1 MKLITP
7 VGTSLF
13 TNYLD
18 QNSGD
23 SAFSFNYEAIKKCSA
38 SEWDD
43 YDLEIESLTNS
54 CLQFIK
60 DFEAS
65 AELQSIAKI
74 QDALDG
80 DIEVRLLASDTI
92 ASRLAAEILADQAY
106 SVLEENIQIQFDAD
120 TEVIKGLQVE
130 DHKVFSNEG
139 MTKLIRKIDE
149 IAGGYWP
156 TLAINITGGFKAT
169 LPYLTILAQLKRV
182 PLYYNFEDTDA
193 LIKIPQAPLVI
204 DWGLIERYSDVLWQI
219 DDGIENWQAFQN
231 QNHQAV
237 QDLEAFIEVDGEDA
251 HALLS
256 PIGEIFWY
264 EYQRYFVVELPGGSY
279 YSYNSSDRQLIDKAI
294 EELYKR
300 LDTVLSDTTLLDADQ
315 NLNPDKYYQ
324 KIRDLRHND
333 DLNHTGQIPNLT
345 RGSEREIFIFK
356 STSDAQIRLLYTFKV
371 GKKKI
376 NNITNKISKNMITEI
391 KIFDILCK
399 NFDHS
404 KYSEDWKKRFGSQN
418 FPEINFVPR
427 TFEIPPEILARRN
440 QNVQTS

>member
-23 SAFSFNYEAIKKCSA
+23 SGFSRNYEAIKKRSA

-43 YDLEIESLTNS
+43 YDSEIKSLKKS

-60 DFEAS
+60 DFKASAS

-74 QDALDG
+74 RDALDG
-80 DIEVRLLASDTI
+80 DIDIEVRLLASDTI
-92 ASRLAAEILADQAY
+92 ASRLAAEILAEKAY
-106 SVLEENIQIQFDAD
+106 LVLEENIQIQDV
-120 TEVIKGLQVE
+120 EVIEGLQVE
-130 DHKVFSNEG
+130 DHKVFSNKG
-139 MTKLIRKIDE
+139 MIELIKKIDE
-149 IAGGYWP
+149 ISRGGNWP
-156 TLAINITGGFKAT
+156 ALAINITGGFKAT

-219 DDGIENWQAFQN
+219 DDEIENWQAFQN
-231 QNHQAV
+231 QNQNYQAV
-237 QDLEAFIEVDGEDA
+237 QDLEAFIEVYEDA

-256 PIGEIFWY
+256 PIGKIFWE
-264 EYQRYFVVELPGGSY
+264 EYQLYFVVELPGGSY
-279 YSYNSSDRQLIDKAI
+279 YSYNSSDRQLIDRAI
-294 EELYKR
+294 EELYRR
-300 LDTVLSDTTLLDADQ
+300 LDTVLSDTMLLDADQ
-315 NLNPDKYYQ
+315 NLNPDEYYQ
-324 KIRDLRHND
+324 TIRGLGPNN
-333 DLNHTGQIPNLT
+333 DLNHTGQIPN
-345 RGSEREIFIFK
+345 REIFIFK
-356 STSDAQIRLLYTFKV
+356 STSNDHIRLLYTFKV
-371 GKKKI
+371 SKKRSVYLEGPQQKWI
-376 NNITNKISKNMITEI
+376 MITEI
-391 KIFDILCK
+391 KIFDILCR

-404 KYSEDWKKRFGSQN
+404 NYFEDWKTRFGGQN

-427 TFEIPPEILARRN
+427 TFKIPSEIFARRN